1 MIFWWL
7 RLYRIIKVNYNK
19 GYYYL
24 KELDRSRLDSI
35 ISGVYLKYYTLYAA
49 ENRPEKE
56 PIFRPI
62 KKPLIIQR

>member
-35 ISGVYLKYYTLYAA
+35 ISGVYLKCYALYAVKD
-49 ENRPEKE
+49 RPEEK
-56 PIFRPI
+56 PIFKSIRRPLVI
-62 KKPLIIQR
+62 